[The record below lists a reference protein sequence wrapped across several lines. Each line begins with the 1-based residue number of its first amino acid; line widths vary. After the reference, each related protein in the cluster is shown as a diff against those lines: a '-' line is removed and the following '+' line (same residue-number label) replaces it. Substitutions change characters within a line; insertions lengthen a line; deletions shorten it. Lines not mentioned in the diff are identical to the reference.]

1 MTHPGQPGQPGSGP
15 GHAGSGP
22 SHAGSGAGH
31 QASPVID
38 PPGGHAGP
46 ADPSQEPAAAPG
58 HTEGWLPGATELA
71 GRAISLLTARG
82 DTVAV
87 AESLTGGLLTAVL
100 TAIPGASAAVRG
112 GVVAYAT
119 EIKAS
124 LLDVPAELL
133 DQHGAVHPDVAV
145 AMAAGV
151 RTRLGAGLGASTTGV
166 AGPDPSDGQPVGTV
180 YIAVS
185 GEGGTAVRALTL
197 SGHRHQIR
205 VATVE
210 CALELLVGMLR
221 EDIA

>member
-1 MTHPGQPGQPGSGP
+1 VTQPVQPDP
-15 GHAGSGP
+15 AG
-22 SHAGSGAGH
+22 AGAGH
-31 QASPVID
+31 RAEPAVD
-38 PPGGHAGP
+38 LPAGQKVRRGP
-46 ADPSQEPAAAPG
+46 LSQERTAAPVSA
-58 HTEGWLPGATELA
+58 EGWLPRASELA
-71 GRAISLLTARG
+71 RLAIRLLTGRG
-82 DTVAV
+82 ETVAV
-87 AESLTGGLLTAVL
+87 AESLTGGLLAAAL

-124 LLDVPAELL
+124 MLGVPAGLL
-133 DQHGAVHPDVAV
+133 ERHGAVHPDVAA

-151 RTRLGAGLGASTTGV
+151 RTRMESDFGAATTGV
-166 AGPDPSDGQPVGTV
+166 AGPDPSDGKPVGTV

-197 SGHRHQIR
+197 SGPRHQIR

-210 CALELLVGMLR
+210 RSLELLVGMLG